1 MVCEWPKRITQVKI
15 IILFSSRRHGGWT
28 RRLCS
33 ADLRGCAVSLQ
44 NRTRRHNAPHAAE
57 QTAAPMFGFQLS
69 FSLTVNAPPA
79 GGIGVRVR
87 PASCV
92 LVPKR
97 DACAFLVPQEKPK
110 TQPES
115 HATVS
120 YTAYNLAFL
129 HFEFRSRYISRYASS
144 KFDFLPF
151 VVATIVAMVFFSAVF
166 AARAPAMGNSADR
179 AWQLSQ
185 LVEGV
190 LTACNPSHGSLSCV
204 ETNCVSFASAQARK
218 LNRSV
223 CFSFP
228 HEVGY
233 FVGTPTMAGHCVSK
247 QIGRHDA
254 ACQGCP
260 RCVSRSPEARFRVVA
275 RAVRVSQPAVL
286 SALLAIQLFGIVIP
300 PPYFS

>member
-1 MVCEWPKRITQVKI
+1 
-15 IILFSSRRHGGWT
+15 
-28 RRLCS
+28 
-33 ADLRGCAVSLQ
+33 
-44 NRTRRHNAPHAAE
+44 
-57 QTAAPMFGFQLS
+57 
-69 FSLTVNAPPA
+69 
-79 GGIGVRVR
+79 
-87 PASCV
+87 
-92 LVPKR
+92 
-97 DACAFLVPQEKPK
+97 
-110 TQPES
+110 
-115 HATVS
+115 
-120 YTAYNLAFL
+120 
-129 HFEFRSRYISRYASS
+129 
-144 KFDFLPF
+144 
-151 VVATIVAMVFFSAVF
+151 
-166 AARAPAMGNSADR
+166 MGNSADR

-190 LTACNPSHGSLSCV
+190 STAFNPSHGSLSCV

-260 RCVSRSPEARFRVVA
+260 RRVSCSPEACFRVLA

-286 SALLAIQLFGIVIP
+286 SALLVIQLFGSVFP
-300 PPYFS
+300 PPNSSRKHQKERCGHFSAAALLHYVLWCASEYSVVGRISCHAPYDSARTNVCQ